1 MDDLWVS
8 LPSPNSEDVEAMS
21 DRARR
26 VNADLE
32 DLNNYY
38 NISLSPRRHERFR
51 QWFSDELESLFSI
64 DFDSL
69 SQSDKTDFILL
80 RDFLQRKARTLELEW
95 TAAKEIKPAVPF
107 ATTVIALSE
116 ARQDVKPMRA
126 DKVAQQLDEIKLSV
140 VAVQSK
146 VQKGEVKLSRASGFR
161 AVKAVKELRE
171 RLRDI
176 STFYSAYDPM
186 WDWWVTTPY
195 EAADEALEKYI
206 PVVETKLAG
215 MHPDAQD
222 EIVGEPIGRDGL
234 LVELEAEM
242 IAYTPEELIDLAND
256 QFKWCEKQMKTAANE
271 LGFGDDWKKALE
283 HVKTRYV
290 APGEQPQLALDL
302 ALEGAEYVKKHDLIT
317 VPRLSDET
325 YRMFMMTP
333 EMQKVAPVFL
343 GGPSIQV
350 SYPTTEMPHDLKMMV
365 MRSNNRHFAKA
376 TVFHELIP
384 GHRLQIF
391 MAMRYNSHRWMYSTP
406 FVIEGWGMYWEMH
419 LWDRGNFFT
428 SPEDR
433 IGTLFWRMHRCARI
447 IFSLKFHLGQMGVQ
461 EIIDNLVSW
470 VGHERAMAESEVRRW
485 FNGEWAPLYQCG
497 YMLGALELIRLRKEA
512 LEGGMFK
519 NDRQFNDAVMKSNCM
534 PIELMRALLLKLELK
549 PDYKPKWKF
558 YDFINKK

>member
-1 MDDLWVS
+1 
-8 LPSPNSEDVEAMS
+8 MS

-26 VNADLE
+26 INADLQ

-38 NISLSPRRHERFR
+38 NISLSCRRYDRFR
-51 QWFSDELESLFSI
+51 EWFSEELDSLTSV

-69 SQSDKTDFILL
+69 SQADKVDFILL
-80 RDFLQRKARTLELEW
+80 RDFLQRNTRNLELEW
-95 TAAKEIKPAVPF
+95 KAVKEVEPAVPF
-107 ATTVIALSE
+107 AQAVIALSE
-116 ARQDVKPMRA
+116 ARQDVKPMQG
-126 DKVAQQLDEIKLSV
+126 DKVAKQLDEIKLAV
-140 VAVQSK
+140 AAVQAK
-146 VQKGEVKLSRASGFR
+146 VQKGEVKLNKESGFR
-161 AVKAVKELRE
+161 AVKVVKELRE

-186 WDWWVTTPY
+186 WDWWVTAPY
-195 EAADEALEKYI
+195 KAADLALESYL

-215 MHPDAQD
+215 MHPDAED
-222 EIVGEPIGRDGL
+222 EIVGQPIGRDGL

-256 QFKWCEKQMKTAANE
+256 QFRWSEKQMKIAANE

-302 ALEGAEYVKKHDLIT
+302 ALEGAKYVKEHDLIT

-343 GGPSIQV
+343 GGPSILV
-350 SYPTTEMPHDLKMMV
+350 SFPTTEMPHDRKMMV
-365 MRSNNRHFAKA
+365 LRSNNRHFAKA

-384 GHRLQIF
+384 GHRLQLF
-391 MAMRYNSHRWMYSTP
+391 MAERYNNHRYMYATP
-406 FVIEGWGMYWEMH
+406 FVVEGWGMYWEMH
-419 LWDRGNFFT
+419 LWNRGDFFT
-428 SPEDR
+428 TPEDR

-447 IFSLKFHLGQMGVQ
+447 IFSLKFHLGQMSFQ
-461 EIIDNLVSW
+461 EIIDGLVGW

-485 FNGEWAPLYQCG
+485 FNGDWAPLYQCG
-497 YMLGALELIRLRKEA
+497 YMLGALQLIKLRREA
-512 LEGGMFK
+512 LDGGLFK
-519 NDRQFNDAVMKSNCM
+519 SERQFNDAVLKSNFM

-549 PDYKPKWKF
+549 PDYKGKWKF
-558 YDFINKK
+558 YDFKN